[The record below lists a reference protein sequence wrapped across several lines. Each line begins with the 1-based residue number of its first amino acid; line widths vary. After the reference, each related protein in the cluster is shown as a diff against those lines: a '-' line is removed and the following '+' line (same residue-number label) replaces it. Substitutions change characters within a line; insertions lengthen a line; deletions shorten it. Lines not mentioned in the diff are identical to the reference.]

1 MVPDPKR
8 EGKKAD
14 APKNAKKKPKVDKP
28 KGPPRTKRRSQ
39 G

>member
-8 EGKKAD
+8 KDKKAD
-14 APKNAKKKPKVDKP
+14 ATKNTKKKPKADKP